1 MKNLNS
7 LKRIHS
13 QIEELRMKLIVEN
26 VELDTNEA
34 NYEEV
39 EDFITNFAEL
49 LLEHMLTKFEVLIE
63 EIE

>member
-39 EDFITNFAEL
+39 EDFITNFAEN
-49 LLEHMLTKFEVLIE
+49 LLEHMLMKFEVLIE